1 MKNDESKSVVP
12 SRMKRKQDID
22 ITEEQPLKERV
33 RTMVFTNQNESS
45 DHSIEEHKEIV
56 STNHVTAEEVSNPD
70 EEIETDEA
78 PKTLE
83 DRGQA
88 IVDELKEL
96 NLGTLQDPHPIYI
109 SALLTQAEE

>member
-22 ITEEQPLKERV
+22 ITEKQPLKARV
-33 RTMVFTNQNESS
+33 RTVVFTNQNESS
-45 DHSIEEHKEIV
+45 DHAIEEHKEIV
-56 STNHVTAEEVSNPD
+56 STNHVTAEEVPNPD

-83 DRGQA
+83 DGGQA
-88 IVDELKEL
+88 TVDELKEL
-96 NLGTLQDPHPIYI
+96 NLGTLEDPRPI
-109 SALLTQAEE
+109 